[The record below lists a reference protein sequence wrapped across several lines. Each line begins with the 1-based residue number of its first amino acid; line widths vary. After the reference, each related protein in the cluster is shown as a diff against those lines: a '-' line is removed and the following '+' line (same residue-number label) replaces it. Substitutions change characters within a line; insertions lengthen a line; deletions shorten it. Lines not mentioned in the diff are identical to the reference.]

1 MPPTASGDGSQQ
13 GRNNVEPLEFSKAP
27 FNELNAPRKIRSVRF
42 SLMSPQEIGKCGV
55 FHVFERNLYQ
65 MPQRVP
71 LKNGI
76 LDPRMGTTD
85 KKGTEC
91 ATCKGKLIDCAGHF
105 GYVKL
110 ELPVFHIGYFKNII
124 AILQQVCKE
133 CSRVMLPEEERQ
145 QYLKRFRNPRL
156 EIVPKR
162 ALSKKLADKCKRC
175 RVCPSCGAANG
186 AVKRAG
192 ASLKIVHEK
201 YSKNPE
207 LMEAYMKEF
216 EEAVKHNDQLKANL
230 SRVQDDLNP
239 IRVESIL
246 SKISP
251 MDCELLDIADR
262 PEHLIL
268 THLPVPPVCI
278 RPSVE
283 MEGQAGSNED
293 DITMK
298 LIQIIEVNNVLRQ
311 GLEKGLAINNLMENW
326 DFLQIQC
333 AMYINSELPGLSAQY
348 QGPGKP
354 LRGFVQRLKGKQGRF
369 RGNLSGKRVDFSGRT
384 VISPDPNLRIDE
396 VGVPMHIAKMM
407 TYPEVVSRHNIE
419 MIRERVRNGMNKHP
433 GANFVRFKSG
443 GTQYL
448 KYGDRRRVASEL
460 KYGDVVERHLHD
472 GDVLLFNRQP
482 SLHKMSIMA
491 HRARVMPWRT
501 LRFNECVCTPYN
513 ADFDGDEMNI
523 HCPQTEEARAE
534 AINLM
539 SVHNNLCTPKNGEIL
554 VAATQDFLTASYIL
568 TARDHF
574 LDRAQVGA
582 LIAYMG
588 DALMAV
594 DLPTPAII
602 KPVELWTGKQLFGV
616 LIRPRAVDRVFVNLE
631 VAEKSYSK
639 KDTRHM
645 CPRDGYVCIKNS
657 EIMCGQ
663 LGKATLGSGNKNGLF
678 YVLNSEYGSEQTAS
692 CMNRVAKL
700 SARWLGT
707 RGFSVGIDDVT
718 PGHRL
723 QDEKGKVVDRGYDA
737 CDERIEAFKRGTLAL
752 QPGCN
757 AEQTLEAEVLGI
769 LSTVRETAGNVCL
782 DELPRHNAPL
792 VMALCGSKGSTINI
806 SQMVAC
812 VGQQAVGG
820 MRPPDGFAERSL
832 PHFRRGEKTPA
843 AKGFVANSFFSGM
856 RPTEFFFHTMAGRE
870 GLVDTA
876 VKTAETGYMSRR
888 LMKALEDLSLRY
900 DGTVRNST
908 GGIVQLSYGDDGME
922 PTEMEG
928 ADAQPVEFPRL
939 LQHVKGLVPRAGSP
953 LVGEEAVRAALAKI
967 GVSWDEDGEADAAM
981 AIKGNMD
988 VVAGGRQAAAA
999 KASVKAKKETVVAN
1013 ERVSRSS
1020 RADTGKIVERK
1031 SPPARRGSAPAV
1043 KVKEEKNEDVVKE
1056 VASPPAKAARRS
1068 SRRLSGGE
1076 KEPPESKK
1084 EPPPTPTRSSAR
1096 ASGRGARSG
1105 AAVAAAAAAMGS
1117 ADVCANGHA
1126 SEEEEKPVGKKLA
1139 PQSHSRKIA
1148 VAKAEMHTRA
1158 AAMNNEDGAHK
1169 IKDGMSVKFK
1179 HDLVRFARANL
1190 VRAGKPEG
1198 HGVGVTEAQLD
1209 EFLERCVRK
1218 YHAKRIEPGSA
1229 VGAVGAQ
1236 SIGEPGTQMT
1246 LKTFHF
1252 AGVASMNVTL
1262 GVPRIK
1268 EIINAAKNISTPI
1281 ITATLECDDNVKA
1294 ARVVKGRVE
1303 KTTLGEVCKFID
1315 VVYNPS
1321 ACYVEV
1327 CLDPAVISALQ
1338 LDVTVESVRRS
1349 LISAPKLK
1357 LKANTVLHAGENLI
1371 HVLPPDEES
1380 KSKAAA
1386 AQGAAAY
1393 RRALFHLQTLRSAV
1407 PNVIVQGIPSA
1418 SRAVIND
1425 VGQGKYNLVVEGTNL
1440 QAVMGVEGVK
1450 GTHTTTNHVMEAE
1463 RTLGIEAARFC
1474 IIKEINDTMKAHG
1487 MSIDARHSML
1497 LADVMTYK
1505 GEVLGI
1511 TRFGMAKMKDS
1522 VLMLASFE
1530 KTTDHLFDAALHGRT
1545 DTVDGVSE
1553 CIIMG
1558 IPMPVGTGMFKLQH
1572 RAMRLETMDEEE
1584 REEEDAVVASD
1595 GKGAASSVEITEL
1608 EEAAAGANSNAAE
1621 LGGGGAGRVGAS
1633 LKIESKEDLVLPKR
1647 PPLLLARLMEEERK
1661 IMCGQC

>member
-1 MPPTASGDGSQQ
+1 M
-13 GRNNVEPLEFSKAP
+13 
-27 FNELNAPRKIRSVRF
+27 
-42 SLMSPQEIGKCGV
+42 
-55 FHVFERNLYQ
+55 
-65 MPQRVP
+65 
-71 LKNGI
+71 
-76 LDPRMGTTD
+76 
-85 KKGTEC
+85 
-91 ATCKGKLIDCAGHF
+91 
-105 GYVKL
+105 
-110 ELPVFHIGYFKNII
+110 
-124 AILQQVCKE
+124 
-133 CSRVMLPEEERQ
+133 
-145 QYLKRFRNPRL
+145 
-156 EIVPKR
+156 
-162 ALSKKLADKCKRC
+162 
-175 RVCPSCGAANG
+175 
-186 AVKRAG
+186 
-192 ASLKIVHEK
+192 
-201 YSKNPE
+201 
-207 LMEAYMKEF
+207 
-216 EEAVKHNDQLKANL
+216 
-230 SRVQDDLNP
+230 
-239 IRVESIL
+239 
-246 SKISP
+246 
-251 MDCELLDIADR
+251 
-262 PEHLIL
+262 
-268 THLPVPPVCI
+268 
-278 RPSVE
+278 
-283 MEGQAGSNED
+283 
-293 DITMK
+293 
-298 LIQIIEVNNVLRQ
+298 
-311 GLEKGLAINNLMENW
+311 
-326 DFLQIQC
+326 
-333 AMYINSELPGLSAQY
+333 
-348 QGPGKP
+348 
-354 LRGFVQRLKGKQGRF
+354 
-369 RGNLSGKRVDFSGRT
+369 
-384 VISPDPNLRIDE
+384 
-396 VGVPMHIAKMM
+396 
-407 TYPEVVSRHNIE
+407 
-419 MIRERVRNGMNKHP
+419 
-433 GANFVRFKSG
+433 
-443 GTQYL
+443 
-448 KYGDRRRVASEL
+448 
-460 KYGDVVERHLHD
+460 
-472 GDVLLFNRQP
+472 
-482 SLHKMSIMA
+482 
-491 HRARVMPWRT
+491 
-501 LRFNECVCTPYN
+501 
-513 ADFDGDEMNI
+513 
-523 HCPQTEEARAE
+523 
-534 AINLM
+534 
-539 SVHNNLCTPKNGEIL
+539 
-554 VAATQDFLTASYIL
+554 
-568 TARDHF
+568 
-574 LDRAQVGA
+574 
-582 LIAYMG
+582 
-588 DALMAV
+588 
-594 DLPTPAII
+594 
-602 KPVELWTGKQLFGV
+602 
-616 LIRPRAVDRVFVNLE
+616 
-631 VAEKSYSK
+631 
-639 KDTRHM
+639 
-645 CPRDGYVCIKNS
+645 
-657 EIMCGQ
+657 
-663 LGKATLGSGNKNGLF
+663 
-678 YVLNSEYGSEQTAS
+678 
-692 CMNRVAKL
+692 
-700 SARWLGT
+700 
-707 RGFSVGIDDVT
+707 
-718 PGHRL
+718 
-723 QDEKGKVVDRGYDA
+723 
-737 CDERIEAFKRGTLAL
+737 
-752 QPGCN
+752 
-757 AEQTLEAEVLGI
+757 
-769 LSTVRETAGNVCL
+769 
-782 DELPRHNAPL
+782 
-792 VMALCGSKGSTINI
+792 
-806 SQMVAC
+806 
-812 VGQQAVGG
+812 
-820 MRPPDGFAERSL
+820 
-832 PHFRRGEKTPA
+832 
-843 AKGFVANSFFSGM
+843 
-856 RPTEFFFHTMAGRE
+856 
-870 GLVDTA
+870 
-876 VKTAETGYMSRR
+876 
-888 LMKALEDLSLRY
+888 
-900 DGTVRNST
+900 
-908 GGIVQLSYGDDGME
+908 
-922 PTEMEG
+922 
-928 ADAQPVEFPRL
+928 
-939 LQHVKGLVPRAGSP
+939 
-953 LVGEEAVRAALAKI
+953 
-967 GVSWDEDGEADAAM
+967 
-981 AIKGNMD
+981 
-988 VVAGGRQAAAA
+988 
-999 KASVKAKKETVVAN
+999 
-1013 ERVSRSS
+1013 
-1020 RADTGKIVERK
+1020 ERK

-1126 SEEEEKPVGKKLA
+1126 SEEEEKPVGKKLT

-1440 QAVMGVEGVK
+1440 QAVMSVEGVK

-1621 LGGGGAGRVGAS
+1621 VGGGGAGRVGAS

>member
-1 MPPTASGDGSQQ
+1 MATPTEAPVVCPPVARPGSHPGASQQ
-13 GRNNVEPLEFSKAP
+13 EAPLEYSKTP
-27 FNELNAPRKIRSVRF
+27 FTELDAPRKIRSVKF
-42 SLMSPQEIGKCGV
+42 SLMSPTEIGKCGV

-71 LKNGI
+71 LPNGI

-85 KKGTEC
+85 KKGAEC

-110 ELPVFHIGYFKNII
+110 EMPVFHIGYFKNVI
-124 AILQQVCKE
+124 AILQQVCKT
-133 CSRVMLPEEERQ
+133 CSRVMVSEEEKQ
-145 QYLKRFRNPRL
+145 QYLRRFRSPRL
-156 EIVPKR
+156 EIVPRR
-162 ALSKKLADKCKRC
+162 ALSKKLAEKCKRC
-175 RVCPSCGAANG
+175 RSCPHCGAANG
-186 AVKRAG
+186 VVKRAG

-207 LMEAYMKEF
+207 LMEQYMGEF
-216 EEAVKHNDQLKANL
+216 EEAAKHNEQLRANL
-230 SRVQDDLNP
+230 GRVQDDLNP
-239 IRVESIL
+239 IRALGVL
-246 SKISP
+246 RKISP
-251 MDCELLDIADR
+251 ADCELLDVADR

-283 MEGQAGSNED
+283 MDGVAGSNED
-293 DITMK
+293 DVTMK

-311 GLEKGLAINNLMENW
+311 GLEKGLAITNLMENW

-333 AMYINSELPGLSAQY
+333 AMYINSELPGLSLQY

-396 VGVPMHIAKMM
+396 VGVPLHIAKLM

-419 MIRERVRNGMNKHP
+419 KIRECVRNGMNQHP

-448 KYGDRRRVASEL
+448 KYGDRRKVAAEL
-460 KYGDVVERHLHD
+460 KMGDTVERHLRD

-501 LRFNECVCTPYN
+501 LRFNESVCTPYN

-534 AINLM
+534 AVELM

-554 VAATQDFLTASYIL
+554 VAATQDFLTASYLL
-568 TARDHF
+568 TSRDTF
-574 LDRAQVGA
+574 LDRAMVGQLVA
-582 LIAYMG
+582 MMG
-588 DALMAV
+588 DALLSV
-594 DLPTPAII
+594 DLPTPAIVA
-602 KPVELWTGKQLFGV
+602 PVELWTGKQIFGV
-616 LIRPRAVDRVFVNLE
+616 LIRPKASDQIFVNLE
-631 VAEKSYSK
+631 VAEKQYTK
-639 KDTRHM
+639 KDTRAM
-645 CPRDGYVCIKNS
+645 CPHDGYVVIQNS
-657 EIMCGQ
+657 EIVAGQ
-663 LGKATLGSGNKNGLF
+663 LGKATLGSGNKAGLF
-678 YVLNSEYGSEQTAS
+678 YVLNSEYGAFVAATA
-692 CMNRVAKL
+692 MNRVAKL
-700 SARWLGT
+700 SARWLGQ

-718 PGHRL
+718 PGHIL
-723 QDEKGKVVDRGYDA
+723 QAEKAQVVARGYAD
-737 CDERIEAFKRGTLAL
+737 CDERIAAYKKGTLAL
-752 QPGCN
+752 QPGCD

-782 DELPRHNAPL
+782 RELPKHNAPL
-792 VMALCGSKGSTINI
+792 TMALCGSKGSTINI

-820 MRPPDGFAERSL
+820 SRPPDGFHGRSL

-908 GGIVQLSYGDDGME
+908 GGIVQLAYGDDGLE
-922 PTEMEG
+922 PTDMEG
-928 ADAQPVEFPRL
+928 KDASPVEFTRL
-939 LQHVKGLVPRAGSP
+939 AQHVKGLVPRRKQP
-953 LVGEEAVRAALAKI
+953 LVGEAEVTAALARI
-967 GVSWDEDGEADAAM
+967 GVDAARDG
-981 AIKGNMD
+981 APDAAKAVKSD
-988 VVAGGRQAAAA
+988 VDAVAGGRQ
-999 KASVKAKKETVVAN
+999 KAEDEEMAFVSASGSREVKREPRAKETG
-1013 ERVSRSS
+1013 
-1020 RADTGKIVERK
+1020 D
-1031 SPPARRGSAPAV
+1031 
-1043 KVKEEKNEDVVKE
+1043 
-1056 VASPPAKAARRS
+1056 RS
-1068 SRRLSGGE
+1068 SRRRD
-1076 KEPPESKK
+1076 KAHDAKK
-1084 EPPPTPTRSSAR
+1084 ALVSS
-1096 ASGRGARSG
+1096 
-1105 AAVAAAAAAMGS
+1105 
-1117 ADVCANGHA
+1117 
-1126 SEEEEKPVGKKLA
+1126 SEEA
-1139 PQSHSRKIA
+1139 PPLR
-1148 VAKAEMHTRA
+1148 VPDDAKRVSSPSDASS
-1158 AAMNNEDGAHK
+1158 
-1169 IKDGMSVKFK
+1169 MSALFK
-1179 HDLVRFARANL
+1179 HELVRFARSHLTRDGPADGNP
-1190 VRAGKPEG
+1190 AS
-1198 HGVGVTEAQLD
+1198 GVTAAQL
-1209 EFLERCVRK
+1209 ETFLDRCVRK
-1218 YHAKRIEPGSA
+1218 YRAKRIEPGSA

-1252 AGVASMNVTL
+1252 AGVASMNITL

-1281 ITATLECDDNVKA
+1281 ITAALARDDDVVA
-1294 ARVVKGRVE
+1294 ARLVKGRVE
-1303 KTTLGEVCKFID
+1303 KTTLGEVCKYVH
-1315 VVYNPS
+1315 VVLHPQ
-1321 ACYVEV
+1321 ACYLEV
-1327 CLDPAVISALQ
+1327 RLDPDVIRALQ
-1338 LDVTVESVRRS
+1338 LDVTAKTVRHALLAAS
-1349 LISAPKLK
+1349 KLK
-1357 LKANTVLHAGENLI
+1357 LKPNRVLVAGGDAL
-1371 HVLPPDEES
+1371 HVLPPDDVVGG
-1380 KSKAAA
+1380 AR
-1386 AQGAAAY
+1386 GAASAASAASGPAAH
-1393 RRALFHLQTLRSAV
+1393 RRALFHLQALRTAV
-1407 PNVIVQGIPSA
+1407 PSVIVQGIPSV

-1425 VGQGKYNLVVEGTNL
+1425 LGGGTFNLVVEGTNL
-1440 QAVMGVEGVK
+1440 QAVMAVEGVD
-1450 GTHTTTNHVMEAE
+1450 GARTTTNHVMEAE
-1463 RTLGIEAARFC
+1463 RTLGIEAARSC

-1530 KTTDHLFDAALHGRT
+1530 KTTDHLFDAALRGRV
-1545 DTVDGVSE
+1545 DTIDGVSE

-1558 IPMPVGTGMFKLQH
+1558 IPMPVGTGMFRLKH
-1572 RAMRLETMDEEE
+1572 RSMRLEVAPDDE
-1584 REEEDAVVASD
+1584 AVNLGGENEGD
-1595 GKGAASSVEITEL
+1595 GQGGNGAAN
-1608 EEAAAGANSNAAE
+1608 AAGAPVEGGDAAA
-1621 LGGGGAGRVGAS
+1621 LGGGSGRIAAGLAVEA
-1633 LKIESKEDLVLPKR
+1633 ENLVLPKR
-1647 PPLLLARLMEEERK
+1647 PPLLLA
-1661 IMCGQC
+1661 GA

>member
-1 MPPTASGDGSQQ
+1 MATPTEAPVVCPPVARPGSHPGASQQ
-13 GRNNVEPLEFSKAP
+13 EAPLEYSKTP
-27 FNELNAPRKIRSVRF
+27 FTELDAPRKIRSVKF
-42 SLMSPQEIGKCGV
+42 SLMSPTEIGKCGV

-71 LKNGI
+71 LPNGI

-85 KKGTEC
+85 KKGAEC

-110 ELPVFHIGYFKNII
+110 EMPVFHIGYFKNVI
-124 AILQQVCKE
+124 AILQQVCKT
-133 CSRVMLPEEERQ
+133 CSRVMVSEEEKQ
-145 QYLKRFRNPRL
+145 QYLRRFRSPRL
-156 EIVPKR
+156 EIVPRR
-162 ALSKKLADKCKRC
+162 ALSKKLAEKCKRC
-175 RVCPSCGAANG
+175 RSCPHCGAANG
-186 AVKRAG
+186 VVKRAG

-207 LMEAYMKEF
+207 LMEQYMGEF
-216 EEAVKHNDQLKANL
+216 EEAAKHNEQLRANL
-230 SRVQDDLNP
+230 GRVQDDLNP
-239 IRVESIL
+239 IRALGVL
-246 SKISP
+246 RKISP
-251 MDCELLDIADR
+251 ADCELLDVADR

-283 MEGQAGSNED
+283 MDGVAGSNED
-293 DITMK
+293 DVTMK

-311 GLEKGLAINNLMENW
+311 GLEKGLAITNLMENW

-333 AMYINSELPGLSAQY
+333 AMYINSELPGLSLQY

-396 VGVPMHIAKMM
+396 VGVPLHIAKLM

-419 MIRERVRNGMNKHP
+419 KIRECVRNGMNQHP

-448 KYGDRRRVASEL
+448 KYGDRRKVAAEL
-460 KYGDVVERHLHD
+460 KMGDTVERHLRD

-501 LRFNECVCTPYN
+501 LRFNESVCTPYN

-534 AINLM
+534 AVELM

-554 VAATQDFLTASYIL
+554 VAATQDFLTASYLL
-568 TARDHF
+568 TSRDTF
-574 LDRAQVGA
+574 LDRAMVGQLVA
-582 LIAYMG
+582 MMG
-588 DALMAV
+588 DALMSV
-594 DLPTPAII
+594 DLPTPAIVA
-602 KPVELWTGKQLFGV
+602 PVELWTGKQIFGV
-616 LIRPRAVDRVFVNLE
+616 LIRPKASDQIFVNLE
-631 VAEKSYSK
+631 VAEKQYTK
-639 KDTRHM
+639 KDTRAM
-645 CPRDGYVCIKNS
+645 CPHDGYVVIQNS
-657 EIMCGQ
+657 EIIAGQ
-663 LGKATLGSGNKNGLF
+663 LGKATLGSGNKAGLF
-678 YVLNSEYGSEQTAS
+678 YVLNSEYGAFVAATA
-692 CMNRVAKL
+692 MNRVAKL
-700 SARWLGT
+700 SARWLGQ

-718 PGHRL
+718 PGHIL
-723 QDEKGKVVDRGYDA
+723 QAEKAQVVARGYAD
-737 CDERIEAFKRGTLAL
+737 CDERIAAYKKGTLAL
-752 QPGCN
+752 QPGCD

-782 DELPRHNAPL
+782 RELPKHNAPL
-792 VMALCGSKGSTINI
+792 TMALCGSKGSTINI

-820 MRPPDGFAERSL
+820 SRPPDGFHGRSL

-908 GGIVQLSYGDDGME
+908 GGIVQLAYGDDGLE
-922 PTEMEG
+922 PTDMEG
-928 ADAQPVEFPRL
+928 KDASPVEFTRL
-939 LQHVKGLVPRAGSP
+939 AQHVKGLVPRRKQP
-953 LVGEEAVRAALAKI
+953 LVGEAEVTAALARI
-967 GVSWDEDGEADAAM
+967 GVDAARDG
-981 AIKGNMD
+981 APDAAKAVKSDMD
-988 VVAGGRQAAAA
+988 AVAGGRQ
-999 KASVKAKKETVVAN
+999 KAEDEEMAFVSASGSREVKREPRAKETG
-1013 ERVSRSS
+1013 
-1020 RADTGKIVERK
+1020 D
-1031 SPPARRGSAPAV
+1031 
-1043 KVKEEKNEDVVKE
+1043 
-1056 VASPPAKAARRS
+1056 RS
-1068 SRRLSGGE
+1068 SRRRD
-1076 KEPPESKK
+1076 KAHDAKK
-1084 EPPPTPTRSSAR
+1084 ALVSS
-1096 ASGRGARSG
+1096 
-1105 AAVAAAAAAMGS
+1105 
-1117 ADVCANGHA
+1117 
-1126 SEEEEKPVGKKLA
+1126 SEEA
-1139 PQSHSRKIA
+1139 PPLR
-1148 VAKAEMHTRA
+1148 VPDDAKRVSSPSDASS
-1158 AAMNNEDGAHK
+1158 
-1169 IKDGMSVKFK
+1169 MSALFK
-1179 HDLVRFARANL
+1179 HELVRFARSHLTRDGPADGN
-1190 VRAGKPEG
+1190 PSS
-1198 HGVGVTEAQLD
+1198 GVTAAQL
-1209 EFLERCVRK
+1209 ETFLDRCVRK
-1218 YHAKRIEPGSA
+1218 YRAKRIEPGSA

-1252 AGVASMNVTL
+1252 AGVASMNITL

-1281 ITATLECDDNVKA
+1281 ITAALARDDDVVA
-1294 ARVVKGRVE
+1294 ARLVKGRVE
-1303 KTTLGEVCKFID
+1303 KTTLGEVCKYVH
-1315 VVYNPS
+1315 VVLHPQ
-1321 ACYVEV
+1321 ACYLEV
-1327 CLDPAVISALQ
+1327 RLDPDVIRALQ
-1338 LDVTVESVRRS
+1338 LDVTAKTVRHALLAAS
-1349 LISAPKLK
+1349 KLK
-1357 LKANTVLHAGENLI
+1357 LKPNRVLVAGGDAL
-1371 HVLPPDEES
+1371 HVLPPDDVVGG
-1380 KSKAAA
+1380 AR
-1386 AQGAAAY
+1386 GAASAASAASGPAAH
-1393 RRALFHLQTLRSAV
+1393 RRALFHLQALRTAV
-1407 PNVIVQGIPSA
+1407 PSVIVQGIPSV

-1425 VGQGKYNLVVEGTNL
+1425 LGGGTFNLVVEGTNL
-1440 QAVMGVEGVK
+1440 QAVMAVEGVD
-1450 GTHTTTNHVMEAE
+1450 GVCTTTNHVMEAE
-1463 RTLGIEAARFC
+1463 RTLGIEAARSC

-1530 KTTDHLFDAALHGRT
+1530 KTTDHLFDAALRGRV
-1545 DTVDGVSE
+1545 DTIDGVSE

-1558 IPMPVGTGMFKLQH
+1558 IPMPVGTGMFRLKH
-1572 RAMRLETMDEEE
+1572 RSMRLEVAPDDE
-1584 REEEDAVVASD
+1584 AVNLGGENEGD
-1595 GKGAASSVEITEL
+1595 GQGGNGAANAADAPVEGGD
-1608 EEAAAGANSNAAE
+1608 AAA
-1621 LGGGGAGRVGAS
+1621 LGGGSGRIAAGLAVEA
-1633 LKIESKEDLVLPKR
+1633 ENLVLPKR
-1647 PPLLLARLMEEERK
+1647 PPLLLA
-1661 IMCGQC
+1661 GA

>member
-1 MPPTASGDGSQQ
+1 
-13 GRNNVEPLEFSKAP
+13 
-27 FNELNAPRKIRSVRF
+27 
-42 SLMSPQEIGKCGV
+42 
-55 FHVFERNLYQ
+55 
-65 MPQRVP
+65 
-71 LKNGI
+71 
-76 LDPRMGTTD
+76 
-85 KKGTEC
+85 
-91 ATCKGKLIDCAGHF
+91 
-105 GYVKL
+105 
-110 ELPVFHIGYFKNII
+110 
-124 AILQQVCKE
+124 
-133 CSRVMLPEEERQ
+133 
-145 QYLKRFRNPRL
+145 
-156 EIVPKR
+156 
-162 ALSKKLADKCKRC
+162 
-175 RVCPSCGAANG
+175 
-186 AVKRAG
+186 
-192 ASLKIVHEK
+192 
-201 YSKNPE
+201 
-207 LMEAYMKEF
+207 
-216 EEAVKHNDQLKANL
+216 
-230 SRVQDDLNP
+230 
-239 IRVESIL
+239 
-246 SKISP
+246 
-251 MDCELLDIADR
+251 
-262 PEHLIL
+262 
-268 THLPVPPVCI
+268 
-278 RPSVE
+278 
-283 MEGQAGSNED
+283 
-293 DITMK
+293 
-298 LIQIIEVNNVLRQ
+298 
-311 GLEKGLAINNLMENW
+311 
-326 DFLQIQC
+326 
-333 AMYINSELPGLSAQY
+333 
-348 QGPGKP
+348 
-354 LRGFVQRLKGKQGRF
+354 
-369 RGNLSGKRVDFSGRT
+369 
-384 VISPDPNLRIDE
+384 
-396 VGVPMHIAKMM
+396 
-407 TYPEVVSRHNIE
+407 
-419 MIRERVRNGMNKHP
+419 
-433 GANFVRFKSG
+433 
-443 GTQYL
+443 
-448 KYGDRRRVASEL
+448 
-460 KYGDVVERHLHD
+460 
-472 GDVLLFNRQP
+472 
-482 SLHKMSIMA
+482 
-491 HRARVMPWRT
+491 
-501 LRFNECVCTPYN
+501 
-513 ADFDGDEMNI
+513 
-523 HCPQTEEARAE
+523 
-534 AINLM
+534 
-539 SVHNNLCTPKNGEIL
+539 
-554 VAATQDFLTASYIL
+554 
-568 TARDHF
+568 
-574 LDRAQVGA
+574 
-582 LIAYMG
+582 
-588 DALMAV
+588 
-594 DLPTPAII
+594 
-602 KPVELWTGKQLFGV
+602 
-616 LIRPRAVDRVFVNLE
+616 
-631 VAEKSYSK
+631 
-639 KDTRHM
+639 
-645 CPRDGYVCIKNS
+645 
-657 EIMCGQ
+657 
-663 LGKATLGSGNKNGLF
+663 
-678 YVLNSEYGSEQTAS
+678 
-692 CMNRVAKL
+692 MNRVAKL

-723 QDEKGKVVDRGYDA
+723 QDEKGKVVDRGYGA

-792 VMALCGSKGSTINI
+792 IMALCGSKGSTINI

-953 LVGEEAVRAALAKI
+953 LVGEEDVRAALAKI

-999 KASVKAKKETVVAN
+999 KAFVKAKKEIVVANN
-1013 ERVSRSS
+1013 ERVSRSA

-1084 EPPPTPTRSSAR
+1084 DPPPTPTRSSAR

-1126 SEEEEKPVGKKLA
+1126 SEEEEKPAGKKLA

-1338 LDVTVESVRRS
+1338 LDVTVESVRHS
-1349 LISAPKLK
+1349 LITAPKLK

>member
-1 MPPTASGDGSQQ
+1 M
-13 GRNNVEPLEFSKAP
+13 
-27 FNELNAPRKIRSVRF
+27 
-42 SLMSPQEIGKCGV
+42 
-55 FHVFERNLYQ
+55 
-65 MPQRVP
+65 
-71 LKNGI
+71 
-76 LDPRMGTTD
+76 
-85 KKGTEC
+85 
-91 ATCKGKLIDCAGHF
+91 
-105 GYVKL
+105 
-110 ELPVFHIGYFKNII
+110 
-124 AILQQVCKE
+124 
-133 CSRVMLPEEERQ
+133 
-145 QYLKRFRNPRL
+145 
-156 EIVPKR
+156 
-162 ALSKKLADKCKRC
+162 
-175 RVCPSCGAANG
+175 
-186 AVKRAG
+186 KRAG

-433 GANFVRFKSG
+433 GQTLCDSNPAGPSTSSTATAGASRASSSTVTWWRGTSTTATCCCSTASPRCTRCPSWRIELGSCRGELFVS
-443 GTQYL
+443 TS
-448 KYGDRRRVASEL
+448 ACA
-460 KYGDVVERHLHD
+460 
-472 GDVLLFNRQP
+472 P
-482 SLHKMSIMA
+482 
-491 HRARVMPWRT
+491 RT
-501 LRFNECVCTPYN
+501 TRT
-513 ADFDGDEMNI
+513 FDGDEMNI

-602 KPVELWTGKQLFGV
+602 KPVELWTGKQLFSV

-631 VAEKSYSK
+631 VAEKNYSK

-645 CPRDGYVCIKNS
+645 CPRDGYVCIQNS

-678 YVLNSEYGSEQTAS
+678 YVLNSEYNSEQTAS

-737 CDERIEAFKRGTLAL
+737 CDERIEAFKQGTLAL

-792 VMALCGSKGSTINI
+792 IMALCGSKGSTINI

-832 PHFRRGEKTPA
+832 PHFKRGEKTPA

-870 GLVDTA
+870 GA
-876 VKTAETGYMSRR
+876 RR
-888 LMKALEDLSLRY
+888 HRGED
-900 DGTVRNST
+900 
-908 GGIVQLSYGDDGME
+908 GGDWVHV
-922 PTEMEG
+922 
-928 ADAQPVEFPRL
+928 AQAHESAR
-939 LQHVKGLVPRAGSP
+939 GLVPEVRRHRAQQHRRDRP
-953 LVGEEAVRAALAKI
+953 AVLRRRRHGAH
-967 GVSWDEDGEADAAM
+967 GD
-981 AIKGNMD
+981 
-988 VVAGGRQAAAA
+988 GGR
-999 KASVKAKKETVVAN
+999 
-1013 ERVSRSS
+1013 
-1020 RADTGKIVERK
+1020 
-1031 SPPARRGSAPAV
+1031 
-1043 KVKEEKNEDVVKE
+1043 
-1056 VASPPAKAARRS
+1056 
-1068 SRRLSGGE
+1068 
-1076 KEPPESKK
+1076 
-1084 EPPPTPTRSSAR
+1084 
-1096 ASGRGARSG
+1096 
-1105 AAVAAAAAAMGS
+1105 
-1117 ADVCANGHA
+1117 
-1126 SEEEEKPVGKKLA
+1126 
-1139 PQSHSRKIA
+1139 
-1148 VAKAEMHTRA
+1148 
-1158 AAMNNEDGAHK
+1158 
-1169 IKDGMSVKFK
+1169 
-1179 HDLVRFARANL
+1179 
-1190 VRAGKPEG
+1190 
-1198 HGVGVTEAQLD
+1198 
-1209 EFLERCVRK
+1209 
-1218 YHAKRIEPGSA
+1218 
-1229 VGAVGAQ
+1229 
-1236 SIGEPGTQMT
+1236 
-1246 LKTFHF
+1246 
-1252 AGVASMNVTL
+1252 
-1262 GVPRIK
+1262 
-1268 EIINAAKNISTPI
+1268 
-1281 ITATLECDDNVKA
+1281 
-1294 ARVVKGRVE
+1294 
-1303 KTTLGEVCKFID
+1303 
-1315 VVYNPS
+1315 
-1321 ACYVEV
+1321 
-1327 CLDPAVISALQ
+1327 
-1338 LDVTVESVRRS
+1338 
-1349 LISAPKLK
+1349 
-1357 LKANTVLHAGENLI
+1357 
-1371 HVLPPDEES
+1371 
-1380 KSKAAA
+1380 
-1386 AQGAAAY
+1386 
-1393 RRALFHLQTLRSAV
+1393 
-1407 PNVIVQGIPSA
+1407 
-1418 SRAVIND
+1418 
-1425 VGQGKYNLVVEGTNL
+1425 
-1440 QAVMGVEGVK
+1440 
-1450 GTHTTTNHVMEAE
+1450 
-1463 RTLGIEAARFC
+1463 
-1474 IIKEINDTMKAHG
+1474 
-1487 MSIDARHSML
+1487 
-1497 LADVMTYK
+1497 
-1505 GEVLGI
+1505 
-1511 TRFGMAKMKDS
+1511 
-1522 VLMLASFE
+1522 
-1530 KTTDHLFDAALHGRT
+1530 
-1545 DTVDGVSE
+1545 
-1553 CIIMG
+1553 
-1558 IPMPVGTGMFKLQH
+1558 
-1572 RAMRLETMDEEE
+1572 
-1584 REEEDAVVASD
+1584 
-1595 GKGAASSVEITEL
+1595 
-1608 EEAAAGANSNAAE
+1608 
-1621 LGGGGAGRVGAS
+1621 
-1633 LKIESKEDLVLPKR
+1633 
-1647 PPLLLARLMEEERK
+1647 
-1661 IMCGQC
+1661 

>member
-1 MPPTASGDGSQQ
+1 VARPGSHPGASQQ
-13 GRNNVEPLEFSKAP
+13 EAPLEYSKTP
-27 FNELNAPRKIRSVRF
+27 FTELDAPRKIRSVKF
-42 SLMSPQEIGKCGV
+42 SLMSPTEIGKCGV

-71 LKNGI
+71 LPNGI

-85 KKGTEC
+85 KKGAEC

-110 ELPVFHIGYFKNII
+110 EMPVFHIGYFKNVI
-124 AILQQVCKE
+124 AILQQVCKT
-133 CSRVMLPEEERQ
+133 CSRVMVSEEEKQ
-145 QYLKRFRNPRL
+145 QYLRRFRSPRL
-156 EIVPKR
+156 EIVPRR
-162 ALSKKLADKCKRC
+162 ALSKKLAEKCKRC
-175 RVCPSCGAANG
+175 RSCPHCGAANG
-186 AVKRAG
+186 VVKRAG

-207 LMEAYMKEF
+207 LMEQYMGEF
-216 EEAVKHNDQLKANL
+216 EEAAKHNEQLRANL
-230 SRVQDDLNP
+230 GRVQDDLNP
-239 IRVESIL
+239 IRALGVL
-246 SKISP
+246 RKISP
-251 MDCELLDIADR
+251 ADCELLDVADR

-283 MEGQAGSNED
+283 MDGVAGSNED
-293 DITMK
+293 DVTMK

-311 GLEKGLAINNLMENW
+311 GLEKGLAITNLMENW

-333 AMYINSELPGLSAQY
+333 AMYINSELPGLSLQY

-396 VGVPMHIAKMM
+396 VGVPLHIAKLM

-419 MIRERVRNGMNKHP
+419 KIRECVRNGMNQHP

-448 KYGDRRRVASEL
+448 KYGDRRKVAAEL
-460 KYGDVVERHLHD
+460 KMGDTVERHLRD

-501 LRFNECVCTPYN
+501 LRFNESVCTPYN

-534 AINLM
+534 AVELM

-554 VAATQDFLTASYIL
+554 VAATQDFLTASYLL
-568 TARDHF
+568 TSRDTF
-574 LDRAQVGA
+574 LDRAMVGQLVA
-582 LIAYMG
+582 MMG
-588 DALMAV
+588 DALMSV
-594 DLPTPAII
+594 DLPTPAIVA
-602 KPVELWTGKQLFGV
+602 PVELWTGKQIFGV
-616 LIRPRAVDRVFVNLE
+616 LIRPKASDQIFVNLE
-631 VAEKSYSK
+631 VAEKQYTK
-639 KDTRHM
+639 KDTRAM
-645 CPRDGYVCIKNS
+645 CPHDGYVVIQNS
-657 EIMCGQ
+657 EIVAGQ
-663 LGKATLGSGNKNGLF
+663 LGKATLGSGNKAGLF
-678 YVLNSEYGSEQTAS
+678 YVLNSEYGAFVAATA
-692 CMNRVAKL
+692 MNRVAKL
-700 SARWLGT
+700 SARWLGQ

-718 PGHRL
+718 PGHIL
-723 QDEKGKVVDRGYDA
+723 QAEKAQVVARGYAD
-737 CDERIEAFKRGTLAL
+737 CDERIAAYKKGTLAL
-752 QPGCN
+752 QPGCD

-782 DELPRHNAPL
+782 RELPKHNAPL
-792 VMALCGSKGSTINI
+792 TMALCGSKGSTINI

-820 MRPPDGFAERSL
+820 SRPPDGFHGRSL

-908 GGIVQLSYGDDGME
+908 GGIVQLAYGDDGLE
-922 PTEMEG
+922 PTDMEG
-928 ADAQPVEFPRL
+928 KDASPVEFTRL
-939 LQHVKGLVPRAGSP
+939 AQHVKGLVPRRKQP
-953 LVGEEAVRAALAKI
+953 LVGEAEVTAALARI
-967 GVSWDEDGEADAAM
+967 GVDAARDG
-981 AIKGNMD
+981 APDAAKAVKSD
-988 VVAGGRQAAAA
+988 VDAVAGGRQ
-999 KASVKAKKETVVAN
+999 KAEDEEMAFVSASGSREVKREPRAKETG
-1013 ERVSRSS
+1013 
-1020 RADTGKIVERK
+1020 D
-1031 SPPARRGSAPAV
+1031 
-1043 KVKEEKNEDVVKE
+1043 
-1056 VASPPAKAARRS
+1056 RS
-1068 SRRLSGGE
+1068 SRRRDNNARDA
-1076 KEPPESKK
+1076 KK
-1084 EPPPTPTRSSAR
+1084 ALVSS
-1096 ASGRGARSG
+1096 
-1105 AAVAAAAAAMGS
+1105 
-1117 ADVCANGHA
+1117 
-1126 SEEEEKPVGKKLA
+1126 SEEA
-1139 PQSHSRKIA
+1139 PPLR
-1148 VAKAEMHTRA
+1148 VPDDAKRVSSPSDASS
-1158 AAMNNEDGAHK
+1158 
-1169 IKDGMSVKFK
+1169 MSALFK
-1179 HDLVRFARANL
+1179 HELVRFARSHLTRDGPADGNP
-1190 VRAGKPEG
+1190 AS
-1198 HGVGVTEAQLD
+1198 GVTAAQL
-1209 EFLERCVRK
+1209 ETFLDRCVRK
-1218 YHAKRIEPGSA
+1218 YRAKRIEPGSA

-1252 AGVASMNVTL
+1252 AGVASMNITL

-1281 ITATLECDDNVKA
+1281 ITAALARDDDVVA
-1294 ARVVKGRVE
+1294 ARLVKGRVE
-1303 KTTLGEVCKFID
+1303 KTTLGEVCKYVH
-1315 VVYNPS
+1315 VVLHPQ
-1321 ACYVEV
+1321 ACYLEV
-1327 CLDPAVISALQ
+1327 RLDPDVIRALQ
-1338 LDVTVESVRRS
+1338 LDVTAKTVRHALLAAS
-1349 LISAPKLK
+1349 KLK
-1357 LKANTVLHAGENLI
+1357 LKPNRVLVAGGDAL
-1371 HVLPPDEES
+1371 HVLPPDDVVGG
-1380 KSKAAA
+1380 AR
-1386 AQGAAAY
+1386 GAASAASAASGPAAH
-1393 RRALFHLQTLRSAV
+1393 RRALFHLQALRTAV
-1407 PNVIVQGIPSA
+1407 PSVIVQGIPSV

-1425 VGQGKYNLVVEGTNL
+1425 LGGGTFNLVVEGTNL
-1440 QAVMGVEGVK
+1440 QAVMAVEGVD
-1450 GTHTTTNHVMEAE
+1450 GARTTTNHVMEAE
-1463 RTLGIEAARFC
+1463 RTLGIEAARSC

-1530 KTTDHLFDAALHGRT
+1530 KTTDHLFDAALRGRV
-1545 DTVDGVSE
+1545 DTIDGVSE

-1558 IPMPVGTGMFKLQH
+1558 IPMPVGTGMFRLKH
-1572 RAMRLETMDEEE
+1572 RSMRLEVAPDDE
-1584 REEEDAVVASD
+1584 AVNLGGENEGD
-1595 GKGAASSVEITEL
+1595 GQGGNGAANAADAPVEGGD
-1608 EEAAAGANSNAAE
+1608 AAA
-1621 LGGGGAGRVGAS
+1621 LGGGSGRIAAGLAVEA
-1633 LKIESKEDLVLPKR
+1633 ENLVLPKR
-1647 PPLLLARLMEEERK
+1647 PPLLLA
-1661 IMCGQC
+1661 GA

>member
-1 MPPTASGDGSQQ
+1 M
-13 GRNNVEPLEFSKAP
+13 
-27 FNELNAPRKIRSVRF
+27 
-42 SLMSPQEIGKCGV
+42 MSPQEIAKCGV

-85 KKGTEC
+85 KKGAEC

-110 ELPVFHIGYFKNII
+110 EMPVFHIGYFKNII
-124 AILQQVCKE
+124 SILQQVCKE
-133 CSRVMLPEEERQ
+133 CSRVMLPEEERTQ
-145 QYLKRFRNPRL
+145 FLKRFRNPRL

-175 RVCPSCGAANG
+175 RTCYHCGGANG
-186 AVKRAG
+186 VVKRAG

-239 IRVESIL
+239 IRVQDIL

-251 MDCELLDIADR
+251 QDCELLDIADR

-283 MEGQAGSNED
+283 MDGQAGSNED

-396 VGVPMHIAKMM
+396 VGVPLHIAKMM

-588 DALMAV
+588 DALMSV
-594 DLPTPAII
+594 DLPTPAIV
-602 KPVELWTGKQLFGV
+602 KPVELWTGKQLFGM
-616 LIRPRAVDRVFVNLE
+616 LIRPRAADRIFVNLE
-631 VAEKSYSK
+631 VAEKNYSK
-639 KDTRHM
+639 NDNKHM
-645 CPRDGYVCIKNS
+645 CPRDGYVCIQNS

-678 YVLNSEYGSEQTAS
+678 YVLNSEYGSERTAS

-700 SARWLGT
+700 AARWLGT

-723 QDEKGKVVDRGYDA
+723 QDEKGKVVNRGYDA
-737 CDERIEAFKRGTLAL
+737 CDERIEAFKAGTLAL
-752 QPGCN
+752 QPGCD

-792 VMALCGSKGSTINI
+792 IMALCGSKGSTINI

-820 MRPPDGFAERSL
+820 VRPPDGFAERSL
-832 PHFRRGEKTPA
+832 PHFKRGEKTPA

-939 LQHVKGLVPRAGSP
+939 LQHVKGLVPRSSGP
-953 LVGEEAVRAALAKI
+953 LVGEDEVRAALSRI
-967 GVSWDEDGEADAAM
+967 GVSWETDGGVDAAK

-988 VVAGGRQAAAA
+988 VIAGGRQAAAA
-999 KASVKAKKETVVAN
+999 KAVKAKKETQSIAADPQ
-1013 ERVSRSS
+1013 RLASRSK
-1020 RADTGKIVERK
+1020 ADTGKIVERK
-1031 SPPARRGSAPAV
+1031 TPARRGSAAAAL
-1043 KVKEEKNEDVVKE
+1043 KVKEEKKEDEVKE
-1056 VASPPAKAARRS
+1056 APSPLAKTARRS

-1076 KEPPESKK
+1076 KEAAPTEKK
-1084 EPPPTPTRSSAR
+1084 EPPPAQSRATRTSAR
-1096 ASGRGARSG
+1096 GSRSG
-1105 AAVAAAAAAMGS
+1105 AAVAAAATAMGS
-1117 ADVCANGHA
+1117 PNVQTNGRA
-1126 SEEEEKPVGKKLA
+1126 SDDEDDKPAAAKGGGKKGTKLV
-1139 PQSHSRKIA
+1139 PQSAQKSPRKTPANVIA
-1148 VAKAEMHTRA
+1148 KPEMN
-1158 AAMNNEDGAHK
+1158 AMATALNNEDGAHK

-1179 HDLVRFARANL
+1179 RDLVSFARANL
-1190 VRAGKPEG
+1190 VRVGEPDG
-1198 HGVGVTEAQLD
+1198 HGVGVTKPQLD
-1209 EFLERCVRK
+1209 EFLERCVTK
-1218 YHAKRIEPGSA
+1218 YRSKRIEPGSA

-1268 EIINAAKNISTPI
+1268 EIINASKNISTPI
-1281 ITATLECDDNVKA
+1281 ITASLECDDNVKA

-1303 KTTLGEVCKFID
+1303 KTTLGEV
-1315 VVYNPS
+1315 
-1321 ACYVEV
+1321 
-1327 CLDPAVISALQ
+1327 
-1338 LDVTVESVRRS
+1338 
-1349 LISAPKLK
+1349 
-1357 LKANTVLHAGENLI
+1357 
-1371 HVLPPDEES
+1371 
-1380 KSKAAA
+1380 
-1386 AQGAAAY
+1386 
-1393 RRALFHLQTLRSAV
+1393 
-1407 PNVIVQGIPSA
+1407 QGIPSV

-1425 VGQGKYNLVVEGTNL
+1425 MGSGKYNLVVEGINL

-1463 RTLGIEAARFC
+1463 RTLGIEAARSC

-1530 KTTDHLFDAALHGRT
+1530 KTTYHLFDAALHGRT
-1545 DTVDGVSE
+1545 DTIDGVSE

-1558 IPMPVGTGMFKLQH
+1558 IPMPVGTGMFKLRD
-1572 RAMRLETMDEEE
+1572 RAMRLETLDEDEEAAAAMDEGV
-1584 REEEDAVVASD
+1584 DAA
-1595 GKGAASSVEITEL
+1595 KNSVQITEL
-1608 EEAAAGANSNAAE
+1608 EEAAAGANSNAVE
-1621 LGGGGAGRVGAS
+1621 LGGGGGAGRVAAG
-1633 LKIESKEDLVLPKR
+1633 LKIESEKELILPKR
-1647 PPLLLARLMEEERK
+1647 PPLLLAALMEEERK
-1661 IMCGQC
+1661 IMCGKC

>member
-1 MPPTASGDGSQQ
+1 MATPTDAPLVCPPVARPGSHLGASQQ
-13 GRNNVEPLEFSKAP
+13 EAPLEYSKTP
-27 FNELNAPRKIRSVRF
+27 FTELDAPRKIRSVKF
-42 SLMSPQEIGKCGV
+42 SLMSPTEIGKCGV

-71 LKNGI
+71 LPNGI

-85 KKGTEC
+85 KKGAEC

-110 ELPVFHIGYFKNII
+110 EMPVFHIGYFKNVI
-124 AILQQVCKE
+124 AILQQVCKT
-133 CSRVMLPEEERQ
+133 CSRVMVSEEEKQ
-145 QYLKRFRNPRL
+145 QYLRRFRSPRL
-156 EIVPKR
+156 EIVPRR
-162 ALSKKLADKCKRC
+162 ALSKKLAEKCKRC
-175 RVCPSCGAANG
+175 RSCPHCGAANG
-186 AVKRAG
+186 VVKRAG

-207 LMEAYMKEF
+207 LMEQYMGEF
-216 EEAVKHNDQLKANL
+216 EEAAKHNEQLRANL
-230 SRVQDDLNP
+230 GRVQDDLNP
-239 IRVESIL
+239 IRALGVL
-246 SKISP
+246 RKISP
-251 MDCELLDIADR
+251 ADCELLDVADR

-283 MEGQAGSNED
+283 MDGVAGSNED
-293 DITMK
+293 DVTMK

-311 GLEKGLAINNLMENW
+311 GLEKGLAITNLMENW

-333 AMYINSELPGLSAQY
+333 AMYINSELPGLSLQY

-396 VGVPMHIAKMM
+396 VGVPLHIAKQM

-419 MIRERVRNGMNKHP
+419 KIRECVRNGMNQHP
-433 GANFVRFKSG
+433 GANFVRFKNG

-448 KYGDRRRVASEL
+448 KYGDRRKVAAEL
-460 KYGDVVERHLHD
+460 KMGDTVERHLRD

-501 LRFNECVCTPYN
+501 LRFNESVCTPYN

-534 AINLM
+534 AVELM

-554 VAATQDFLTASYIL
+554 VAATQDFLTASYLL
-568 TARDHF
+568 TSRDTF
-574 LDRAQVGA
+574 LDRAMVGQLVA
-582 LIAYMG
+582 MMG
-588 DALMAV
+588 DALLSV
-594 DLPTPAII
+594 DLPTPAIVA
-602 KPVELWTGKQLFGV
+602 PVELWTGKQIFGV
-616 LIRPRAVDRVFVNLE
+616 LIRPKASDQIFVNLE
-631 VAEKSYSK
+631 VAEKQYSK
-639 KDTRHM
+639 KDTRAM
-645 CPRDGYVCIKNS
+645 CPNDGYVVIQNS
-657 EIMCGQ
+657 EIVAGQ
-663 LGKATLGSGNKNGLF
+663 LGKATLGSGNKAGLF
-678 YVLNSEYGSEQTAS
+678 YVLNSEYGAFVAATA
-692 CMNRVAKL
+692 MNRVAKL
-700 SARWLGT
+700 SARWLGQ

-718 PGHRL
+718 PGHIL
-723 QDEKGKVVDRGYDA
+723 QAEKAQVVARGYAD
-737 CDERIEAFKRGTLAL
+737 CDERIAAYKKGTLAL
-752 QPGCN
+752 QPGCD

-782 DELPRHNAPL
+782 RELPKHNAPL
-792 VMALCGSKGSTINI
+792 TMALCGSKGSTINI

-820 MRPPDGFAERSL
+820 SRPPDGFHGRSL

-908 GGIVQLSYGDDGME
+908 GGIVQLAYGDDGLE

-928 ADAQPVEFPRL
+928 KDASPVEFARL
-939 LQHVKGLVPRAGSP
+939 AQHVKGLVPRRKQP
-953 LVGEEAVRAALAKI
+953 LVGEAEVTAALARI
-967 GVSWDEDGEADAAM
+967 GVDAARDG
-981 AIKGNMD
+981 APDAAKAVKSD
-988 VVAGGRQAAAA
+988 VDAVAGGRQ
-999 KASVKAKKETVVAN
+999 KAEDEEMAFVSRTSGSCEVKREPKKPAKETG
-1013 ERVSRSS
+1013 
-1020 RADTGKIVERK
+1020 D
-1031 SPPARRGSAPAV
+1031 
-1043 KVKEEKNEDVVKE
+1043 
-1056 VASPPAKAARRS
+1056 RS
-1068 SRRLSGGE
+1068 SRRRDVDA
-1076 KEPPESKK
+1076 KK
-1084 EPPPTPTRSSAR
+1084 ALVST
-1096 ASGRGARSG
+1096 
-1105 AAVAAAAAAMGS
+1105 
-1117 ADVCANGHA
+1117 
-1126 SEEEEKPVGKKLA
+1126 SEEA
-1139 PQSHSRKIA
+1139 PSPARVPNDARRVSSLSPSPS
-1148 VAKAEMHTRA
+1148 
-1158 AAMNNEDGAHK
+1158 DG
-1169 IKDGMSVKFK
+1169 GMSALFK
-1179 HDLVRFARANL
+1179 HELVRFARAHLTRDGPADGNP
-1190 VRAGKPEG
+1190 AA
-1198 HGVGVTEAQLD
+1198 GVTASQL
-1209 EFLERCVRK
+1209 ETFLDRCVSK
-1218 YHAKRIEPGSA
+1218 YRAKRIEPGSA

-1252 AGVASMNVTL
+1252 AGVASMNITL

-1281 ITATLECDDNVKA
+1281 ITAALARDDDVVA
-1294 ARVVKGRVE
+1294 ARIVKGRVE
-1303 KTTLGEVCKFID
+1303 KTTLGEVCKYVH
-1315 VVYNPS
+1315 VVLHPQ
-1321 ACYVEV
+1321 ACYLEV
-1327 CLDPAVISALQ
+1327 RLDPDVIRALQ
-1338 LDVTVESVRRS
+1338 LDVTAKTVRHALLAAS
-1349 LISAPKLK
+1349 KLK
-1357 LKANTVLHAGENLI
+1357 LKPNRVLVAGGDAL
-1371 HVLPPDEES
+1371 HVLPPDDVVGG
-1380 KSKAAA
+1380 AR
-1386 AQGAAAY
+1386 GAASAASAASGPAAH
-1393 RRALFHLQTLRSAV
+1393 RRALFHLQALRTAV
-1407 PNVIVQGIPSA
+1407 PSVIVQGIPSV

-1425 VGQGKYNLVVEGTNL
+1425 LGGGTFNLVVEGTNL
-1440 QAVMGVEGVK
+1440 QAVMGVEGVD
-1450 GTHTTTNHVMEAE
+1450 GARTTTNHVMEAE
-1463 RTLGIEAARFC
+1463 RTLGIEAARSC

-1530 KTTDHLFDAALHGRT
+1530 KTTDHLFDAALRGRV
-1545 DTVDGVSE
+1545 DTIDGVSE

-1558 IPMPVGTGMFKLQH
+1558 IPMPVGTGMFRLKH
-1572 RAMRLETMDEEE
+1572 RSMRLEVAPDDE
-1584 REEEDAVVASD
+1584 AVNLGGENEGD
-1595 GKGAASSVEITEL
+1595 GQGGNGAANAADAPVEGGD
-1608 EEAAAGANSNAAE
+1608 AAA
-1621 LGGGGAGRVGAS
+1621 LGGGSGRIAAGLAVEA
-1633 LKIESKEDLVLPKR
+1633 ENLVLPKR
-1647 PPLLLARLMEEERK
+1647 PPLLLA
-1661 IMCGQC
+1661 GA

>member
-1 MPPTASGDGSQQ
+1 MATPMDAPLVCPPVARPGSHPGASQQ
-13 GRNNVEPLEFSKAP
+13 EAPLEYSKTP
-27 FNELNAPRKIRSVRF
+27 FAELDAPRKIRSVKF
-42 SLMSPQEIGKCGV
+42 SLMSPTEIGKCGV

-71 LKNGI
+71 LPNGI

-85 KKGTEC
+85 KKGAEC

-110 ELPVFHIGYFKNII
+110 EMPVFHIGYFKNVI
-124 AILQQVCKE
+124 AILQQVCKT
-133 CSRVMLPEEERQ
+133 CSRVMVSEEEKQ
-145 QYLKRFRNPRL
+145 QYLRRFRSPRL
-156 EIVPKR
+156 EIVPRR
-162 ALSKKLADKCKRC
+162 ALSKKLAEKCKRC
-175 RVCPSCGAANG
+175 RSCPHCGAANG
-186 AVKRAG
+186 VVKRAG

-207 LMEAYMKEF
+207 LMEQYMGEF
-216 EEAVKHNDQLKANL
+216 EEAAKHNEQLRANL
-230 SRVQDDLNP
+230 GRVQDDLNP
-239 IRVESIL
+239 IRALGVL
-246 SKISP
+246 RKISP
-251 MDCELLDIADR
+251 ADCELLDVADR

-283 MEGQAGSNED
+283 MDGVAGSNED
-293 DITMK
+293 DVTMK

-311 GLEKGLAINNLMENW
+311 GLEKGLAITNLMENW

-333 AMYINSELPGLSAQY
+333 AMYINSELPGLSLQY

-396 VGVPMHIAKMM
+396 VGVPLHIAKNM

-419 MIRERVRNGMNKHP
+419 KIRECVRNGMNQHP
-433 GANFVRFKSG
+433 GANFVRFKNG

-448 KYGDRRRVASEL
+448 KYGDRRKVAAEL
-460 KYGDVVERHLHD
+460 KMGDTVERHLRD

-534 AINLM
+534 AVELM

-554 VAATQDFLTASYIL
+554 VAATQDFLTASYLL
-568 TARDHF
+568 TSRDTF
-574 LDRAQVGA
+574 LDRAMVGQLVA
-582 LIAYMG
+582 MMG
-588 DALMAV
+588 DALLSV
-594 DLPTPAII
+594 DLPTPAIVA
-602 KPVELWTGKQLFGV
+602 PVELWTGKQVFSV
-616 LIRPRAVDRVFVNLE
+616 LIRPKASDQIFVNLE
-631 VAEKSYSK
+631 VAEKQYTK
-639 KDTRHM
+639 NDARAM
-645 CPRDGYVCIKNS
+645 CPEDGYVTIQNS
-657 EIMCGQ
+657 EIVSGQ
-663 LGKATLGSGNKNGLF
+663 LGKATLGSGNKAGLF
-678 YVLNSEYGSEQTAS
+678 YVLNSEYGAAVAATA
-692 CMNRVAKL
+692 MNRVAKL
-700 SARWLGT
+700 SARWLGQ

-718 PGHRL
+718 PGHVL
-723 QDEKGKVVDRGYDA
+723 QTEKARVVARGYADCDA
-737 CDERIEAFKRGTLAL
+737 RIAAYKKGTLAL
-752 QPGCN
+752 QPGCD

-769 LSTVRETAGNVCL
+769 LSTVRETAGAVCL
-782 DELPRHNAPL
+782 RELPTHNAPL
-792 VMALCGSKGSTINI
+792 TMALCGSKGSTINI

-820 MRPPDGFAERSL
+820 ARPPDGFHGRSL

-843 AKGFVANSFFSGM
+843 AKGFVANSFFTGM

-908 GGIVQLSYGDDGME
+908 GGIVQLAYGDDGLE

-928 ADAQPVEFPRL
+928 KDKSSPVEFTRL
-939 LQHVKGLVPRAGSP
+939 AQHVKGLVPRRRAP
-953 LVGEEAVRAALAKI
+953 LVGEAEVTAALARV
-967 GVSWDEDGEADAAM
+967 GVDAARDG
-981 AIKGNMD
+981 AEGAARAVKSD
-988 VVAGGRQAAAA
+988 VDAVAGGRQKAEDEEMAFLAKGAERVPSAADRSKRKANEDKEPGALARKGGKAPRGAA
-999 KASVKAKKETVVAN
+999 KAS
-1013 ERVSRSS
+1013 
-1020 RADTGKIVERK
+1020 
-1031 SPPARRGSAPAV
+1031 
-1043 KVKEEKNEDVVKE
+1043 
-1056 VASPPAKAARRS
+1056 
-1068 SRRLSGGE
+1068 
-1076 KEPPESKK
+1076 EP
-1084 EPPPTPTRSSAR
+1084 RD
-1096 ASGRGARSG
+1096 
-1105 AAVAAAAAAMGS
+1105 AAALPDVKREAVSLGNSQRNSVEMS
-1117 ADVCANGHA
+1117 A
-1126 SEEEEKPVGKKLA
+1126 L
-1139 PQSHSRKIA
+1139 
-1148 VAKAEMHTRA
+1148 
-1158 AAMNNEDGAHK
+1158 
-1169 IKDGMSVKFK
+1169 FK
-1179 HDLVRFARANL
+1179 YELVRFARSHLTAP
-1190 VRAGKPEG
+1190 ASSSEG
-1198 HGVGVTEAQLD
+1198 DPGVGATAAQL
-1209 EFLERCVRK
+1209 ETFLDRCVSK
-1218 YHAKRIEPGSA
+1218 YRAKRIEPGSA

-1252 AGVASMNVTL
+1252 AGVASMNITL

-1281 ITATLECDDNVKA
+1281 ITAALARDDDVVA
-1294 ARVVKGRVE
+1294 ARIVKGRVE
-1303 KTTLGEVCKFID
+1303 KTSLGEVCKYVH
-1315 VVYNPS
+1315 VVLHPQ
-1321 ACYVEV
+1321 ACYLEV
-1327 CLDPAVISALQ
+1327 RLDPEVIRALQ
-1338 LDVTVESVRRS
+1338 LDVTAKTVRHA
-1349 LISAPKLK
+1349 LLAAAKLK
-1357 LKANTVLHAGENLI
+1357 LKPNRVLIAGGDAL
-1371 HVLPPDEES
+1371 HVLPPDDVGGARGGGG
-1380 KSKAAA
+1380 AAA
-1386 AQGAAAY
+1386 AAAGPAAH
-1393 RRALFHLQTLRSAV
+1393 RRALFHLQALRTAV
-1407 PNVIVQGIPSA
+1407 PSVIVQGIPSV

-1425 VGQGKYNLVVEGTNL
+1425 LGRGKFNLVVEGTNL
-1440 QAVMGVEGVK
+1440 QAVMGAEGVD
-1450 GTHTTTNHVMEAE
+1450 GARTTTNHVMEAE
-1463 RTLGIEAARFC
+1463 RTLGIEAARSC

-1530 KTTDHLFDAALHGRT
+1530 KTTDHLFDAALRGRV
-1545 DTVDGVSE
+1545 DTIDGVSE

-1558 IPMPVGTGMFKLQH
+1558 IPMPVGTGMFRLKH
-1572 RAMRLETMDEEE
+1572 RSMRLEVAPDDE
-1584 REEEDAVVASD
+1584 AVALGGENEGD
-1595 GKGAASSVEITEL
+1595 GQGGAATGPAEDGDD
-1608 EEAAAGANSNAAE
+1608 AAA
-1621 LGGGGAGRVGAS
+1621 LGGGSGRVAAGLAVDA
-1633 LKIESKEDLVLPKR
+1633 ENLVLPKR
-1647 PPLLLARLMEEERK
+1647 PPLLLSVA
-1661 IMCGQC
+1661 

>member
-1 MPPTASGDGSQQ
+1 MVCPPVARPGSHPGASQQ
-13 GRNNVEPLEFSKAP
+13 EAPLEYSKTP
-27 FNELNAPRKIRSVRF
+27 FTELDAPRKIRSVKF
-42 SLMSPQEIGKCGV
+42 SLMSPTEIGKCGV

-71 LKNGI
+71 LPNGI

-85 KKGTEC
+85 KKGAEC

-110 ELPVFHIGYFKNII
+110 EMPVFHIGYFKNVI
-124 AILQQVCKE
+124 AILQQVCKT
-133 CSRVMLPEEERQ
+133 CSRVMVSEEEKQ
-145 QYLKRFRNPRL
+145 QYLRRFRSPRL
-156 EIVPKR
+156 EIVPRR
-162 ALSKKLADKCKRC
+162 ALSKKLAEKCKRC
-175 RVCPSCGAANG
+175 RSCPHCGAANG
-186 AVKRAG
+186 VVKRAG

-207 LMEAYMKEF
+207 LMEQYMGEF
-216 EEAVKHNDQLKANL
+216 EEAAKHNEQLRANL
-230 SRVQDDLNP
+230 GRVQDDLNP
-239 IRVESIL
+239 IRALGVL
-246 SKISP
+246 RKISP
-251 MDCELLDIADR
+251 ADCELLDVADR

-283 MEGQAGSNED
+283 MDGVAGSNED
-293 DITMK
+293 DVTMK

-311 GLEKGLAINNLMENW
+311 GLEKGLAITNLMENW

-333 AMYINSELPGLSAQY
+333 AMYINSELPGLSLQY

-396 VGVPMHIAKMM
+396 VGVPLHIAKLM

-419 MIRERVRNGMNKHP
+419 KIRECVRNGMNQHP

-448 KYGDRRRVASEL
+448 KYGDRRKVAAEL
-460 KYGDVVERHLHD
+460 KMGDTVERHLRD

-501 LRFNECVCTPYN
+501 LRFNESVCTPYN

-534 AINLM
+534 AVELM

-554 VAATQDFLTASYIL
+554 VAATQDFLTASYLL
-568 TARDHF
+568 TSRDTF
-574 LDRAQVGA
+574 LDRAMVGQLVA
-582 LIAYMG
+582 MMG
-588 DALMAV
+588 DALMSV
-594 DLPTPAII
+594 DLPTPAIVA
-602 KPVELWTGKQLFGV
+602 PVELWTGKQIFGV
-616 LIRPRAVDRVFVNLE
+616 LIRPKASDQIFVNLE
-631 VAEKSYSK
+631 VAEKQYTK
-639 KDTRHM
+639 KDTRAM
-645 CPRDGYVCIKNS
+645 CPHDGYVVIQNS
-657 EIMCGQ
+657 EIVAGQ
-663 LGKATLGSGNKNGLF
+663 LGKATLGSGNKAGLF
-678 YVLNSEYGSEQTAS
+678 YVLNSEYGAFVAATA
-692 CMNRVAKL
+692 MNRVAKL
-700 SARWLGT
+700 SARWLGQ

-718 PGHRL
+718 PGHIL
-723 QDEKGKVVDRGYDA
+723 QAEKAQVVARGYAD
-737 CDERIEAFKRGTLAL
+737 CDERIAAYKKGTLAL
-752 QPGCN
+752 QPGCD

-782 DELPRHNAPL
+782 RELPKHNAPL
-792 VMALCGSKGSTINI
+792 TMALCGSKGSTINI

-820 MRPPDGFAERSL
+820 SRPPDGFHGRSL

-908 GGIVQLSYGDDGME
+908 GGIVQLAYGDDGLE
-922 PTEMEG
+922 PTDMEG
-928 ADAQPVEFPRL
+928 KDASPVEFTRL
-939 LQHVKGLVPRAGSP
+939 AQHVKGLVPRRKQP
-953 LVGEEAVRAALAKI
+953 LVGEAEVTAALARI
-967 GVSWDEDGEADAAM
+967 GVDAARDG
-981 AIKGNMD
+981 APDAAKAVKSD
-988 VVAGGRQAAAA
+988 VDAVAGGRQ
-999 KASVKAKKETVVAN
+999 KAEDEEMAFVSASGSREVKREPRAKETG
-1013 ERVSRSS
+1013 
-1020 RADTGKIVERK
+1020 D
-1031 SPPARRGSAPAV
+1031 
-1043 KVKEEKNEDVVKE
+1043 
-1056 VASPPAKAARRS
+1056 RS
-1068 SRRLSGGE
+1068 SRRRD
-1076 KEPPESKK
+1076 KAHDAKK
-1084 EPPPTPTRSSAR
+1084 ALVSS
-1096 ASGRGARSG
+1096 
-1105 AAVAAAAAAMGS
+1105 
-1117 ADVCANGHA
+1117 
-1126 SEEEEKPVGKKLA
+1126 SEEA
-1139 PQSHSRKIA
+1139 PPLR
-1148 VAKAEMHTRA
+1148 VPDDAKRVSSPSDASS
-1158 AAMNNEDGAHK
+1158 
-1169 IKDGMSVKFK
+1169 MSALFK
-1179 HDLVRFARANL
+1179 HELVRFARSHLTRDGPADGNP
-1190 VRAGKPEG
+1190 AS
-1198 HGVGVTEAQLD
+1198 GVTAAQL
-1209 EFLERCVRK
+1209 ETFLDRCVRK
-1218 YHAKRIEPGSA
+1218 YRAKRIEPGSA

-1252 AGVASMNVTL
+1252 AGVASMNITL

-1281 ITATLECDDNVKA
+1281 ITAALARDDDVVA
-1294 ARVVKGRVE
+1294 ARLVKGRVE
-1303 KTTLGEVCKFID
+1303 KTTLGEVCKYVH
-1315 VVYNPS
+1315 VVLHPQ
-1321 ACYVEV
+1321 ACYLEV
-1327 CLDPAVISALQ
+1327 RLDPDVIRALQ
-1338 LDVTVESVRRS
+1338 LDVTAKTVRHALLAAS
-1349 LISAPKLK
+1349 KLK
-1357 LKANTVLHAGENLI
+1357 LKPNRVLVAGGDAL
-1371 HVLPPDEES
+1371 HVLPPDDVVGG
-1380 KSKAAA
+1380 AR
-1386 AQGAAAY
+1386 GAASAASAASGPAAH
-1393 RRALFHLQTLRSAV
+1393 RRALFHLQALRTAV
-1407 PNVIVQGIPSA
+1407 PSVIVQGIPSV

-1425 VGQGKYNLVVEGTNL
+1425 LGGGTFNLVVEGTNL
-1440 QAVMGVEGVK
+1440 QAVMAVEGVD
-1450 GTHTTTNHVMEAE
+1450 GARTTTNHVMEAE
-1463 RTLGIEAARFC
+1463 RTLGIEAARSC

-1530 KTTDHLFDAALHGRT
+1530 KTTDHLFDAALRGRV
-1545 DTVDGVSE
+1545 DTIDGVSE

-1558 IPMPVGTGMFKLQH
+1558 IPMPVGTGMFRLKH
-1572 RAMRLETMDEEE
+1572 RSMRLEVAPDDE
-1584 REEEDAVVASD
+1584 AVNLGGENEGD
-1595 GKGAASSVEITEL
+1595 GQGGNGAA
-1608 EEAAAGANSNAAE
+1608 NAADAPVE
-1621 LGGGGAGRVGAS
+1621 GGDADALGGGSGRIAAGLAVEA
-1633 LKIESKEDLVLPKR
+1633 ENLVLPKR
-1647 PPLLLARLMEEERK
+1647 PPLLLA
-1661 IMCGQC
+1661 GA